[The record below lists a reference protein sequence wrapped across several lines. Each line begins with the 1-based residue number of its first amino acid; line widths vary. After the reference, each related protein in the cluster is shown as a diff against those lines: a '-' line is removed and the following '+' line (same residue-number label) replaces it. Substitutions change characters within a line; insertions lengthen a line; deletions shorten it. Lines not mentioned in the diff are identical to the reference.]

1 MSKAKKQN
9 KPYLEEELEL
19 TQDPAYYEMLNYMF
33 KRNGWDDPSND
44 NLFADK

>member
-1 MSKAKKQN
+1 MLKAKKQN
-9 KPYLEEELEL
+9 NSQEEELEL

-33 KRNGWDDPSND
+33 KRDSWDDSSND